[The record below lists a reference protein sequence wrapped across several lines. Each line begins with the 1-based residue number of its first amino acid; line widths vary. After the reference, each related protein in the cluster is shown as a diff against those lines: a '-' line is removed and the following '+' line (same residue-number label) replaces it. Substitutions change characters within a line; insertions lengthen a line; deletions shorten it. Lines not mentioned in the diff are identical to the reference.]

1 MNPCNYTI
9 VYDNVFKWSILYQDS
24 NLLTSF
30 LKQAMRFYSIFQ
42 VQRLKDETEIT
53 LSSSVAEIE
62 YCTE

>member
-53 LSSSVAEIE
+53 LSSSVADIE